1 MESLQELP
9 TVFPMIF
16 FDSRAG
22 LRHKGGTARNLY
34 PTWIETYREYMTYW
48 GFSLFL
54 SGHTSRCRTDSNK
67 ENFITLKGS
76 RGSLVSPGYPN
87 SYPIITCTW
96 RLVVPD
102 GHILEMDVQD
112 FEMSCDGK
120 SKLQVGQEVFCGSKK
135 PQGLLTSDSDLTV
148 RMIVTESQNN
158 RGFRAEFV
166 TKEKGNYQW
175 YFVWFWLSCGVC
187 NKNKR

>member
-1 MESLQELP
+1 M
-9 TVFPMIF
+9 
-16 FDSRAG
+16 
-22 LRHKGGTARNLY
+22 
-34 PTWIETYREYMTYW
+34 
-48 GFSLFL
+48 

-102 GHILEMDVQD
+102 DHILEMDVQD

-166 TKEKGNYQW
+166 TKEKGNYQ
-175 YFVWFWLSCGVC
+175 
-187 NKNKR
+187 